1 MVTQAEPLTRQA
13 KSGLIAPWWHFLG
26 MLVILLAFVWCTFG
40 WQSHSLAAGEPHQ
53 GNALHYLLIIASE
66 WAMALYI
73 WLGGFIPGAT
83 RLRDLIGGRWNS
95 RGQFFR
101 DIAIAA
107 VFWVV
112 FVAAAYLAAF
122 VLKPRQVGN
131 LEFVNPL
138 GAIEVTLWVI
148 MSMTAGFC
156 EELVFRGYLQKQFL
170 AFTGRATLA
179 VLAQAILFG
188 FRIGE
193 ISCPTRYFKEASSIN
208 FKRSMKYGLGV
219 LSTTASF
226 TAHKMGL
233 IHAAK
238 FEASGRKVTQHYYSD
253 ITHGS

>member
-188 FRIGE
+188 VVHWYQGIKMVIL
-193 ISCPTRYFKEASSIN
+193 ISVLGLL
-208 FKRSMKYGLGV
+208 YGTLAQWRKSLRPGII
-219 LSTTASF
+219 S
-226 TAHKMGL
+226 
-233 IHAAK
+233 HAW
-238 FEASGRKVTQHYYSD
+238 SD
-253 ITHGS
+253 IVNVILLPFK